1 MRLAVGDIILEKKV
15 KRLIRTDMYSWFF
28 KLGVFLLI
36 TGCSSYKFDESLLK
50 LNENEEIGA
59 VGQITTV
66 TSESQ
71 RKFLNDRAA
80 TLLNAEL
87 GEDEAIELM
96 IVKSPDFQ
104 SLLFDHRSRLAEAAQ
119 QGRISN
125 PAFSF
130 ERMVKGAETEY
141 GRFLSFGLLELF
153 TLPLRKETSKISV
166 ELGHVKLEAEV
177 FEKINDLRIAWYD
190 AVASQKRKK
199 LYEDA
204 FIALS
209 ANAELAKRMKKT
221 GNMTTSDRIR
231 QQLILSGATVAIAEA
246 RMKNISAREML
257 TRKIGL
263 SRDEANVMDLPQALP
278 EAPQDPISI
287 GDLEYEINNRLDVQ
301 AARLEYELLL
311 KGLGLDE
318 LSSYTDIELG
328 YRNDR
333 INDAGS
339 ISNKKGYELEVKI
352 PIFDWGDLQRD
363 AVQSELTAKQQRY
376 KNTVLAAASEL
387 RESYQGYRTAYDI
400 AKHYKDQIIPM
411 YETLLDEATY
421 EYNGM
426 IIGVFELVQV
436 GLEKASAE
444 IRAIDAL
451 QNLHLAELKLN
462 SVLVG
467 GQMGLETNA
476 ISDAPAK
483 KAKGH

>member
-130 ERMVKGAETEY
+130 ERMVNGAETEY

-166 ELGHVKLEAEV
+166 ELGHVKLEAGV

-246 RMKNISAREML
+246 RMKN
-257 TRKIGL
+257 L
-263 SRDEANVMDLPQALP
+263 SL
-278 EAPQDPISI
+278 IHI
-287 GDLEYEINNRLDVQ
+287 
-301 AARLEYELLL
+301 
-311 KGLGLDE
+311 
-318 LSSYTDIELG
+318 
-328 YRNDR
+328 
-333 INDAGS
+333 
-339 ISNKKGYELEVKI
+339 
-352 PIFDWGDLQRD
+352 
-363 AVQSELTAKQQRY
+363 
-376 KNTVLAAASEL
+376 
-387 RESYQGYRTAYDI
+387 
-400 AKHYKDQIIPM
+400 
-411 YETLLDEATY
+411 
-421 EYNGM
+421 
-426 IIGVFELVQV
+426 
-436 GLEKASAE
+436 
-444 IRAIDAL
+444 
-451 QNLHLAELKLN
+451 
-462 SVLVG
+462 
-467 GQMGLETNA
+467 
-476 ISDAPAK
+476 
-483 KAKGH
+483 